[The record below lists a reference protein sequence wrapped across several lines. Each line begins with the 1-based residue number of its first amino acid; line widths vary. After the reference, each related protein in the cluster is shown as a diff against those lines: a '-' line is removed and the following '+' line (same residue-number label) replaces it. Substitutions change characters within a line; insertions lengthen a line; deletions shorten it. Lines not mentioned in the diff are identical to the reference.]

1 MKIKNFRWQNF
12 LVVSLYV
19 LTYPALKAFTSG
31 GNRLLVFLDVLTIV
45 STVMVLIGVLNHLY
59 LKGDFDAT
67 RYIFVRKMSGKEIDY
82 DRYIKEKQEQ
92 KKDRFN
98 YPLFTGLF
106 YLVLAYIAS
115 RIFY

>member
-19 LTYPALKAFTSG
+19 ITYPALKAFTSG

-45 STVMVLIGVLNHLY
+45 SMVMVLIGVLNHLY

-67 RYIFVRKMSGKEIDY
+67 RYIFVRKRSGKEIDY
-82 DRYIKEKQEQ
+82 DRYIKEKREQ

-106 YLVLAYIAS
+106 YLALSYVISL
-115 RIFY
+115 IFY

>member
-1 MKIKNFRWQNF
+1 MNFKNFKWQNF
-12 LVVSLYV
+12 LIVSLYV
-19 LTYPALKAFTSG
+19 ITYPALKAFTSE
-31 GNRLLVFLDVLTIV
+31 GNRLLVFLDVMTIV

-67 RYIFVRKMSGKEIDY
+67 HYVFVRKMSGKEIDY
-82 DRYIKEKQEQ
+82 DKYIQEKREQ

>member
-1 MKIKNFRWQNF
+1 MNFKNFKWTNF
-12 LVVSLYV
+12 LIVSLYV
-19 LTYPALKAFTSG
+19 ITYPALKAFTSE
-31 GNRLLVFLDVLTIV
+31 GNRLLVFLDVITIV

-67 RYIFVRKMSGKEIDY
+67 RFVFVRKMSGKEINY
-82 DRYIKEKQEQ
+82 DKYIKEKREQ

-106 YLVLAYIAS
+106 YLALSYVISL
-115 RIFY
+115 IFY